1 MNPLYEIG
9 SEFHIE
15 SAEGSCD
22 LPAYLTEEAAGAGYG
37 ITFLRCG
44 RDSLGYIADDICL
57 LRGGKGETGSGGK
70 SEPERLRIF
79 MPALCCDSMILP
91 FSVRGYEVVFFRV
104 KEDLTIDTDHLLGLI
119 GGAAEDADEGPIGG
133 AAGDASPVV
142 LVMDYYG
149 LTPVE
154 DAKRRIREA
163 YPDAVII
170 EDVTHRVPDAKAFL
184 KRCVKA
190 DYYIGSIRKWM
201 GVPDGAFV
209 MQKGPGHAIESA
221 GDTDFTTLRLK
232 ALKEKKEYLDSADRP
247 KELKDHFR
255 GLLSDAEDS
264 LDDGREPYAISQ
276 TSLNLLKSVDL
287 SGMSR
292 ARHENFIALKSHL
305 MEDKYFG
312 ELFDILN
319 PDAPVPDTPFMLPVV
334 MHIDRIREKAQGAAG
349 RSITRDRFETKLA
362 SRGVYA
368 PVLWPID
375 AVAAEACPAA
385 AYFAQNMLAFY
396 IDHRYTTE
404 HMRHAADMF
413 CEELDVLMW

>member
-22 LPAYLTEEAAGAGYG
+22 LPAYLTGEAAGAGYG
-37 ITFLRCG
+37 IKFLRCG
-44 RDSLGYIADDICL
+44 RDSLGYIADDIRIK
-57 LRGGKGETGSGGK
+57 RGKDETAYQ
-70 SEPERLRIF
+70 RIY

-91 FSVRGYEVVFFRV
+91 FTVRGYEVIFFRV
-104 KEDLTIDTDHLLGLI
+104 NEDLTIDTDHLLELLS
-119 GGAAEDADEGPIGG
+119 GGPGENA
-133 AAGDASPVV
+133 PVV

-149 LTPVE
+149 LTPVDE
-154 DAKRRIREA
+154 AKKRIRETF
-163 YPDAVII
+163 PDAVII

-184 KRCVKA
+184 DTETGA

-209 MQKGPGHAIESA
+209 MQKGPGHDIESNA
-221 GDTDFTTLRLK
+221 ETDFTTFRLQ

-264 LDDGREPYAISQ
+264 LDDGRTPYAISQ
-276 TSLNLLKSVDL
+276 ASSGMLNAVDL

-292 ARHENFIALKSHL
+292 ARHENFIALK
-305 MEDKYFG
+305 KYLSENEYCG
-312 ELFDILN
+312 DLFDILN
-319 PDAPVPDTPFMLPVV
+319 PDAAVPETPFMLPVV
-334 MHIDRIREKAQGAAG
+334 IHIDRIRERTDDPAG
-349 RSITRDRFETKLA
+349 KSITRDRFESKLA

-375 AVAAEACPAA
+375 ARAAEVCANA

-396 IDHRYTTE
+396 IDHRYTPE
-404 HMRHAADMF
+404 HMRYAADMF
-413 CEELDVLMW
+413 GDELRALLG